1 MGKNHRLKRNCRSGH
16 KPIGVCSAKNSDL
29 VKYYGGVK
37 IFDYHSPTCAQDIR
51 AYTKDSL
58 AHIIDPMTEV
68 KTMQLCY
75 NAMGRGGGKYCC
87 LEMYHEELY
96 TRRVV
101 KPELVMGMAI
111 LGAKVVLDF
120 GYECEADPEKR
131 AFGVEWYQE
140 IQTLLDSGRLKI
152 HPVKILP
159 GAYEGILGGLK
170 LLKNRQ
176 VSGEKLVV
184 KLG

>member
-1 MGKNHRLKRNCRSGH
+1 
-16 KPIGVCSAKNSDL
+16 
-29 VKYYGGVK
+29 
-37 IFDYHSPTCAQDIR
+37 
-51 AYTKDSL
+51 
-58 AHIIDPMTEV
+58 MTEI

-75 NAMGRGGGKYCC
+75 AAMGRAGGKYCC
-87 LEMYHEELY
+87 LEMYHQDLC

-111 LGAKVVLDF
+111 LGGKVDLDF

-131 AFGVEWYQE
+131 AFGVVWYQE
-140 IQTLLDSGRLKI
+140 IQRLLDDGRLKT
-152 HPVKILP
+152 HPVRLLE
-159 GAYEGILGGLK
+159 GGYEAILGGLK
-170 LLKNRQ
+170 KLKNRE